1 MDDYEDEESS
11 FPLTRY
17 WHLILRHKG
26 LLLLGAVAGGIIG
39 FLWSLPQTPVYSSA
53 VSIEIQ
59 TINEGFLGI
68 QDVNPTEQGRAWGG
82 PDLATHIEVIQ
93 SRALVNK
100 AKEKVGA
107 SGLAPSEAPSGRLAV
122 WRRALGF
129 DDLTP
134 DQRHR
139 QAINM
144 AASSVSA
151 RPSRDSR
158 IVRISAESTDPSV
171 AARFANTMADEF
183 IAESIEARWEAT
195 QYTEDWLD
203 RQLEELR
210 IKLEEGE
217 DRLQAAAHATGL
229 VFTSD
234 TSNVA
239 QDQLQQLQEA
249 LSTARADRIAKQSKY
264 ELATTSPA
272 ESLPDVLDSTSLGGY
287 QTQLST
293 LRQEL
298 ANLTTTYT
306 DEFPQVKKVKAQIAE
321 IEKTLSRESRNILTR
336 IENEYQESL
345 RREKL
350 LQADYENQSSLVSDQ
365 ARKSIQYNILKRE
378 VETTRQLY
386 DNLLQKGKEA
396 RLAAAMRASPVRVL
410 DEAVPS
416 NSPVRPDHY
425 RNATTGLF
433 LGLLVGVVFVI
444 GREKIDRTV
453 RNPGDAEL
461 YLSSPELGF
470 IPSLDY
476 ESNGRKVR
484 IRLGA
489 GRARDEDTS
498 LTPNDTPRG
507 HALVR
512 SPSGSASKRP
522 ETISWTDQKS
532 WAGECVQA
540 TLTSIL
546 FSGTNGHS
554 PRQIVVTSGSPGE
567 GKSTVTSNLAIAIA
581 EINQSVLVID
591 ADMRRPRQHQI
602 FEVSNEQGLSDL
614 LRHPA
619 ELDADVVQAV
629 AQATAVPGVVVLPA
643 GPGANSV
650 SNLLHSQ
657 RTRELLKVA
666 RQAFDWVL
674 IDTPPM
680 SQLSDAR
687 LLARL
692 TDGAVFVL
700 KAGST
705 SRDSAALCEE
715 RLRKDGSR
723 LIGVI
728 LNEWNPN
735 ASPPG
740 YGKYREYA
748 SYKNYYE
755 RTEAGR

>member
-1 MDDYEDEESS
+1 MDQYAASGRQLVYGGPADDFDEEEST

-26 LLLLGAVAGGIIG
+26 LLLLGAVAGGIAG
-39 FLWSLPQTPVYSSA
+39 FLWSLPQTPVYRSA

-59 TINEGFLGI
+59 TLNEGFLGI
-68 QDVNPTEQGRAWGG
+68 NDVNPTEQGRGWGG
-82 PDLATHIEVIQ
+82 PDLATHIEIIQ
-93 SRALVNK
+93 SRALVAK

-107 SGLAPSEAPSGRLAV
+107 TSLEPAAAPKGRMAV

-129 DDLTP
+129 DDLSP
-134 DQRHR
+134 EQRR
-139 QAINM
+139 NQAIGM
-144 AASSVSA
+144 AAGSVSA

-158 IVRISAESTDPSV
+158 IVRISSESTDPAV
-171 AARFANTMADEF
+171 AAKFANTMAEEF

-210 IKLEEGE
+210 NKLEEGE
-217 DRLQAAAHATGL
+217 DKLQAAAHATGL
-229 VFTSD
+229 VFTSE

-239 QDQLQQLQEA
+239 QDQLQQLQQA

-264 ELATTSPA
+264 ELATTSPPEA
-272 ESLPDVLDSTSLGGY
+272 LPDVLDSDALGTY
-287 QTQLST
+287 QSELTR

-306 DEFPQVKKVKAQIAE
+306 EEFPQVKRIKAQITE
-321 IEKTLSRESRNILTR
+321 LEKTLNRESQNILTR

-350 LQADYENQSSLVSDQ
+350 LQADYENQSTLVSGQ

-396 RLAAAMRASPVRVL
+396 RLAAAMRASPVRVV
-410 DEAVPS
+410 DEAVASSMPI
-416 NSPVRPDHY
+416 RPDH
-425 RNATTGLF
+425 RKNTVTGLF
-433 LGLLVGVVFVI
+433 LGLLAGIVFVV

-476 ESNGRKVR
+476 EASGRKVR

-489 GRARDEDTS
+489 GDAKSADTS
-498 LTPNDTPRG
+498 LLAQDSAKG

-512 SPSGSASKRP
+512 SPAGPSGATNRP
-522 ETISWTDQKS
+522 ETITWTDQKS

-581 EINQSVLVID
+581 EINQTVLVID

-602 FEVSNEQGLSDL
+602 FEISNEQGLSDL
-614 LRHPA
+614 LRHPT
-619 ELDADVVQAV
+619 ELDAEVVKLV
-629 AQATAVPGVVVLPA
+629 VKATAIPGVVVLPA
-643 GPGANSV
+643 GPAASSV
-650 SNLLHSQ
+650 SNLLHSN
-657 RTRELLKVA
+657 RTRELLRIA
-666 RQAFDWVL
+666 REAFDWVL

-692 TDGAVFVL
+692 TDGVVFVV

-715 RLRKDGSR
+715 RLHKTG
-723 LIGVI
+723 
-728 LNEWNPN
+728 
-735 ASPPG
+735 PG
-740 YGKYREYA
+740 
-748 SYKNYYE
+748 
-755 RTEAGR
+755 